1 MNDTDLK
8 RIERATFRSVV
19 DSGLWDIFLASIVAM
34 LAIAPLLSVH
44 LGDFWSSA
52 VFLPVYA
59 AVILMIRVVQV
70 RVIRPR
76 IGVVEF
82 ARPRRQRLVLLS
94 VIMLVVNVVALIA
107 GFVAFTRVPTVD
119 GRIVS
124 LTLSLVILV
133 GFSAAAF
140 FLEIPRVFFY
150 GLLLAAA
157 PPIGE
162 ALFVR
167 GYASHHGFPVVF
179 GVGATVILLCGIVRF
194 IQFLPRPQGADGP
207 PVVEGTDE

>member
-8 RIERATFRSVV
+8 RIERATFRSVA

-94 VIMLVVNVVALIA
+94 DVVALIG
-107 GFVAFTRVPTVD
+107 GFVAFTRGPTVN
-119 GRIVS
+119 GHVVS
-124 LTLSLVILV
+124 LGLSMVILV
-133 GFSAAAF
+133 GFSAVAF

-194 IQFLPRPQGADGP
+194 IQFLPRPQGADGQT
-207 PVVEGTDE
+207 VAEGADE